1 VEDIAACCPR
11 LRCTQITC
19 FTGTKVQILTPEA
32 CRPRLRCTQITGFT
46 STKVQILTPEAC
58 CPRLRHVSMAWC
70 SKVSDASLIAL
81 ARCPLYL
88 LYWYKS
94 TNTDRFGGV
103 VLPKCLTPPLL
114 RSPDA
119 RFTCF
124 TSTSKKK
131 APVQHICC
139 TGYKY

>member
-1 VEDIAACCPR
+1 
-11 LRCTQITC
+11 
-19 FTGTKVQILTPEA
+19 
-32 CRPRLRCTQITGFT
+32 
-46 STKVQILTPEAC
+46 
-58 CPRLRHVSMAWC
+58 MAWC

-131 APVQHICC
+131 GTSTAYMLYWLQIL
-139 TGYKY
+139 TGSEAWCSTVADAYLITIRCY